1 MSRTISLLALSS
13 LAALVACAPDAEG
26 IKAPASPDAAS
37 KDIPAEDSGDAIIAL
52 YLANS
57 LDQDTLDFDVTLDSR
72 AAANIVTTR
81 AGADGVEGTSDDV
94 VFETIEQLDAVSYVG
109 ASAMDDL
116 VAYGSDIGLTG
127 EVTLGVLVG
136 SVEEEAVL
144 YLANNL
150 SQDALDNDVRL
161 DSRAASNIV
170 AAGTISSLSQFDG
183 LGYVGNSAMSKMLS
197 FADGMLAGDGIV
209 LRDGT
214 AYDTLQDAVDAGG
227 SLYIDLYKG
236 TYQAGE
242 TTIADTLIITGY
254 ADGGTVL
261 DGGGSSRVLNISAG
275 SPCFY
280 DMEIIN
286 GAPTSSGYTEDGG
299 AVAISGNGSVLFD
312 NVDFTDNV
320 GYFGG
325 AIYST
330 GSTGSLTISN
340 SSLSGNEATGLGGAI
355 YSYGDVTLSGVNLQ
369 GNTAGGGAA
378 VRLFD
383 GYGVT
388 PHLSISDS
396 TVYDNA
402 NSYWGS
408 IALSNA
414 TMTTS
419 NVDFDGN
426 TPVDVYLSNG
436 STYSVSADMSCDTS
450 SCI

>member
-1 MSRTISLLALSS
+1 MCIRDS
-13 LAALVACAPDAEG
+13 
-26 IKAPASPDAAS
+26 S

-197 FADGMLAGDGIV
+197 L
-209 LRDGT
+209 
-214 AYDTLQDAVDAGG
+214 
-227 SLYIDLYKG
+227 SLIH
-236 TYQAGE
+236 
-242 TTIADTLIITGY
+242 I
-254 ADGGTVL
+254 
-261 DGGGSSRVLNISAG
+261 
-275 SPCFY
+275 
-280 DMEIIN
+280 
-286 GAPTSSGYTEDGG
+286 
-299 AVAISGNGSVLFD
+299 
-312 NVDFTDNV
+312 
-320 GYFGG
+320 
-325 AIYST
+325 
-330 GSTGSLTISN
+330 
-340 SSLSGNEATGLGGAI
+340 
-355 YSYGDVTLSGVNLQ
+355 
-369 GNTAGGGAA
+369 
-378 VRLFD
+378 
-383 GYGVT
+383 
-388 PHLSISDS
+388 
-396 TVYDNA
+396 
-402 NSYWGS
+402 
-408 IALSNA
+408 
-414 TMTTS
+414 
-419 NVDFDGN
+419 
-426 TPVDVYLSNG
+426 
-436 STYSVSADMSCDTS
+436 
-450 SCI
+450 